1 MLKAFLSEVQQGLTP
16 NTWWSH
22 DFAGHNKEATLE
34 LKDLFNGGSSFSSP
48 KPTKL
53 IHQQVKLIS
62 NKDSVVLDFFAG
74 SGTTAHAVINL
85 NREDEGARKFILV
98 EMGEYFHTVTKPRVL
113 KVIYSRDWRDG
124 KPVSRVGSSCLVK
137 ILRLESYEDTL
148 NNLTVTRPPAQSDLL
163 ALHDVFREQ
172 YTLRYLFERETAS
185 SASLLNLD
193 LFENPFDY
201 RLDVNESGSSAA
213 RVSTPVDLIE
223 TFNYLLGLRV
233 ARRYTREGFRVVEGA
248 GAEGSRTLI
257 IWRNA
262 REQDNDALNRF
273 FTAQGYGAQGFAVVY
288 ANGDHTLGMTRRDT
302 ETWQDRII
310 EMDFKRLMFEE
321 AA

>member
-1 MLKAFLSEVQQGLTP
+1 M
-16 NTWWSH
+16 
-22 DFAGHNKEATLE
+22 
-34 LKDLFNGGSSFSSP
+34 
-48 KPTKL
+48 
-53 IHQQVKLIS
+53 
-62 NKDSVVLDFFAG
+62 LDFFAG

-85 NREDEGARKFILV
+85 NREDEGRRKFILI
-98 EMGEYFHTVTKPRVL
+98 EMGGHFHTVTKPRVL

-137 ILRLESYEDTL
+137 VLRLESYEDTL
-148 NNLTVTRPPAQSDLL
+148 NNLTVTRTIQQSDLL
-163 ALHDVFREQ
+163 ALNDTFREQ

-201 RLDVNESGSSAA
+201 RLDVSAGGSSATS
-213 RVSTPVDLIE
+213 VSTPVDLIE

-233 ARRYTREGFRVVEGA
+233 ARRYTRDGFRVVEGETL
-248 GAEGSRTLI
+248 EGSRTLI

-262 REQDNDALNRF
+262 REQDNDALNSF
-273 FTAQGYGAQGFAVVY
+273 FTEQGYGARGFAVVY
-288 ANGDHTLGMTRRDT
+288 VNGDHTLGMTRREG
-302 ETWQDRII
+302 ETWQDRMI